1 MVNSQLKYGL
11 LGLYSLFSLV
21 KGSEGVVGVPES
33 RQSIYEPR
41 DDGKWACLGD
51 ANVIIE
57 ATQIN
62 DGICDCPDGSDE
74 PGTGA
79 CGMKAPQFYCK
90 NGEFLPRYISQ
101 SKVGDGVCDCCDCSD
116 EQLTK
121 GEVFYRGTQCSD
133 LRTSFDKFV
142 QQELENHHHGMQT
155 LLQLKAQSPAPVK
168 TQEGLSEQ
176 IRSLSEQLSNN
187 EKILASEKADYAEK
201 LKAENPLLYEF
212 EQLHVDALANAVN
225 DQLSEIIRVGRAY
238 EDLVRILDAL
248 VENYSSHLMDLV
260 VNENVKKYQF
270 YKLKKLSK
278 ISCNPGNDNEQREQL
293 LVYFQTEL
301 PELFANG
308 LSDKPAKYI
317 QGKATFVDMLIL
329 SKAEYTE
336 VIMEAINKLRSIL
349 QDVAENYN
357 RNYQDQGVRQAAEA
371 FKHYTEKYATV
382 DIVRLPQDLMDEL
395 DHLKSFVIEKAPELV
410 SSSPSLENQDEAGQT
425 GVMQQVQNWVGGIP
439 NFFKPDM
446 RGQIEKHEQDVRS
459 LRAEMAARRKEL
471 TSLVE
476 QESSGADER
485 TKYIKAL
492 IDATNL
498 SLEKNLDAY
507 IYGIQYNGQILQKE
521 KSGDQNSVLIGNFK
535 SLRLNEE
542 LALLKY
548 KEYVRINYSGDDELV
563 QHLISETTDEEED
576 YLFGNL
582 YQLNNGLQ
590 LEFENGDQCWD
601 GPRRSATVFVQCSD
615 KQELKKITETSR
627 CRYSVEI
634 ESPFGCSED
643 FIYQPFRAE

>member
-1 MVNSQLKYGL
+1 MVTNQLRYGL
-11 LGLYSLFSLV
+11 LVLYALSGLV
-21 KGSEGVVGVPES
+21 KGSEGVIGVPES
-33 RQSIYEPR
+33 KQSLYVPK

-51 ANVIIE
+51 ASVVIE
-57 ATQIN
+57 ASQIN

-79 CGMKAPQFYCK
+79 CGMKAPQFYCE
-90 NGEFLPRYISQ
+90 NGDFLPRYISQ

-116 EQLTK
+116 ELLTK
-121 GEVFYRGTQCSD
+121 GEVFYRGTQCSE
-133 LRTSFDKFV
+133 LRASFDKFV
-142 QQELENHHHGMQT
+142 SQELKNHHHGLQK
-155 LLQLKAQSPAPVK
+155 LLQLKAKFPAPLK
-168 TQEGLSEQ
+168 TQEGLSKE
-176 IRSLSEQLSNN
+176 IKSLSEQLSNN
-187 EKILASEKADYAEK
+187 EKILASEKVDYAEK
-201 LKAENPLLYEF
+201 LKTENPLLYEF
-212 EQLHVDALANAVN
+212 EQLHVDALAAAIY
-225 DQLSEIIRVGRAY
+225 DQLGEIIRVSKAY
-238 EDLVRILDAL
+238 EDLVGILDAL

-270 YKLKKLSK
+270 YKQKNLSK
-278 ISCNPGNDNEQREQL
+278 ISCNSENDNEQREQM

-301 PELFANG
+301 PELFSKG

-329 SKAEYTE
+329 GKAEYTE
-336 VIMEAINKLRSIL
+336 VIVGSINRLRSIL

-357 RNYQDQGVRQAAEA
+357 RNYQDQGVKQAAEA

-382 DIVRLPQDLMDEL
+382 DVVQLPQVLVDDLDN
-395 DHLKSFVIEKAPELV
+395 LKTFVVEKAPKLIT
-410 SSSPSLENQDEAGQT
+410 SSPSPESQDEDGPM
-425 GVMQQVQNWVGGIP
+425 GVMQQVQYWIGVVP

-446 RGQIEKHEQDVRS
+446 RGQIERHEQDVRS
-459 LRAEMAARRKEL
+459 LRTQIAAKRKEL

-485 TKYIKAL
+485 TKHIKSL
-492 IDATNL
+492 IDSTDL
-498 SLEKNLDAY
+498 YLERALDSY

-521 KSGDQNSVLIGNFK
+521 NSGDQHSVLIGNFR
-535 SLRLNEE
+535 SLRLNKE

-563 QHLISETTDEEED
+563 QHLISETTDEKED

-590 LEFENGDQCWD
+590 LEFDNGDKCWD

-615 KQELKKITETSR
+615 KQELRKITETSR

-643 FIYQPFRAE
+643 FVYQPFHAE